1 MDCQYLPLSATGQFS
16 PFFLDYIAN
25 TDKLAPF
32 HSQFPT
38 LDAFREQIRQKQD
51 FAAETR
57 QTLVET
63 LTRQYANLETKPDF
77 SILTQPNTFTVT
89 TGHQLNIFTG
99 PLYVVYKIITTI
111 NLARKLRQHYPDHN
125 FVPVYWMASEDHDF
139 DEINHVSFFGRKYVW
154 QTGQAGAVGRMNPDD
169 LADVFA
175 EIPEKLFLFEEAYG
189 KNSTLADAVR
199 QYMNALFGA
208 EGLVCLDADD
218 AALKRIFAP
227 VIREELTQQTTGT
240 LVRQTTAT
248 LETLGY
254 PAIIT
259 PRDINLFYLDTDLR
273 ERIERTDEGRYEVLH
288 TDLSFSEAE
297 ILAMVGTN
305 PERFS
310 PNVVLR
316 PLYQE
321 MILPNLAYVGGPS
334 EVPYWMQLRD
344 VFRHYETPFPV
355 LMPRNFA
362 LYVPRVSA
370 SRMWKLGLKTDEWF
384 LDNTRLKRL
393 FVERHTEHALAFD
406 KENKTIHTALDALL
420 HKAMVVDPTLEK
432 AVLAETKRFANAV
445 VRLEK
450 KMRRAEERN
459 QETGVRQLMTVKN
472 ELFPGG
478 GLQERSENF
487 LTFYLNDKAFLQK
500 LLAHFDPF
508 DFRMQVCLEQ

>member
-16 PFFLDYIAN
+16 PFFLDYIN
-25 TDKLAPF
+25 QTDTLAPF
-32 HSQFPT
+32 YGQFPT
-38 LDAFREQIRQKQD
+38 PDAFAEQIRQKQD
-51 FAAETR
+51 FPAQHR
-57 QTLVET
+57 QTLIET
-63 LTRQYANLETKPDF
+63 LTRQYANLDTKPDF
-77 SILTQPNTFTVT
+77 SVLAHENTFTVT

-111 NLARKLRQHYPDHN
+111 NLARKLRQHYPGYN

-139 DEINHVSFFGRKYVW
+139 DEINHVSLFGRRHVW
-154 QTGQAGAVGRMNPDD
+154 QTEQTGAVGRMNPAD
-169 LADVFA
+169 LANLFA
-175 EIPEKLFLFEEAYG
+175 DIPEKLFLFEEAYL

-208 EGLVCLDADD
+208 EGLVCVDADD
-218 AALKRIFAP
+218 AALKQIFAP
-227 VIREELTQQTTGT
+227 VIREELTQQTAGQ
-240 LVRQTTAT
+240 LVKQTTAT
-248 LETLGY
+248 LEALGY

-273 ERIERTDEGRYEVLH
+273 ERIERTDNGRYQVLH
-288 TDLSFSEAE
+288 TDLLFSEE
-297 ILAMVGTN
+297 EMLAMVKTN

-334 EVPYWMQLRD
+334 EVPYWMQLRA
-344 VFRHYETPFPV
+344 VFMHYKMPFPV

-432 AVLAETKRFANAV
+432 AVMAETKRFANAV

-459 QETGVRQLMTVKN
+459 QETGVRQLMAVKN

-478 GLQERSENF
+478 GLQERHENF
-487 LTFYLNDKAFLQK
+487 LTFYLNDKTFLQK
-500 LLAHFDPF
+500 LLTHFDPF
-508 DFRMQVCLEQ
+508 DYRMQVCLEK